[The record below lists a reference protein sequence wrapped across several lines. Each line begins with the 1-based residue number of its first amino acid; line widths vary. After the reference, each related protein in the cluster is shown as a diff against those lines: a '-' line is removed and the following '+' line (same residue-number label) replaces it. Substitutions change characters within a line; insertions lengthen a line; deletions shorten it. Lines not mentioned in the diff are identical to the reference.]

1 MEYQIVSLIDIC
13 QFNLTHLNL
22 TGQQLHV
29 HVKLLS
35 DDYGKLLVLFPDI
48 VCCTLN
54 QSGECTVSG
63 NINTLPKKVKQGGG
77 GYVNVKPKINI
88 SKFQFDQEFEGPLPW
103 PPTMFP
109 FIPLVAP

>member
-48 VCCTLN
+48 VCRTLN

-77 GYVNVKPKINI
+77 VMSMSNQKSTFLNSNSIRN
-88 SKFQFDQEFEGPLPW
+88 SRGPLP
-103 PPTMFP
+103 
-109 FIPLVAP
+109 